1 MMKNSKII
9 KTNLKVE
16 GMRKEEFERIFNH
29 KNYRRIWRKPPE
41 ENIDIYPGL
50 VVQDN
55 RTSGSITVRQTRL
68 PLWTLIGTAVREDW
82 EAVQE
87 GWNVADYDYTAEELA
102 DFLYHLLESR
112 GEFARLLLEIANAHK
127 QNDFWWIDK
136 EFSDKVRAQ
145 LKICL
150 DSLEENNE

>member
-1 MMKNSKII
+1 MKNSEFIKSKLKIEGI
-9 KTNLKVE
+9 KQ
-16 GMRKEEFERIFNH
+16 EEFERVFNH
-29 KNYRRIWRKPPE
+29 ENYRRIWRKLPE
-41 ENIDIYPGL
+41 ESVDIYPGL

-55 RTSGSITVRQTRL
+55 RVSGSITVRQTRL

-82 EAVQE
+82 QSVQE
-87 GWNVADYDYTAEELA
+87 SWNVADYDYTAEELA

-127 QNDFWWIDK
+127 QDNFWWID
-136 EFSDKVRAQ
+136 EELCNKVRAQ
-145 LKICL
+145 MKICL